1 MKYIEMESFGKENCN
16 GLEVSDP
23 KLESFGTKDAKVE
36 ELEGSL
42 VGDSVPKFESF
53 GRESCSELSISEG
66 RSSKV
71 DGRSKPRTQKQIES
85 YSNNFGRRD
94 SVARNIIE
102 LDSRLSFLQRV
113 VLSLHRKHSD

>member
-1 MKYIEMESFGKENCN
+1 MESFGKENCN

-36 ELEGSL
+36 ELEGTL

-53 GRESCSELSISEG
+53 VKEECSDFIVSDE

-85 YSNNFGRRD
+85 YSNNFGKRD
-94 SVARNIIE
+94 SLAKKVEE
-102 LDSRLSFLQRV
+102 LDSRLSSLQRV
-113 VLSLHRKHSD
+113 VLSMRN

>member
-1 MKYIEMESFGKENCN
+1 MESFGKENCN

-36 ELEGSL
+36 ESEGTL

-53 GRESCSELSISEG
+53 VKEECSDFIISDE

-71 DGRSKPRTQKQIES
+71 DGRSKPRTQKQIQS
-85 YSNNFGRRD
+85 YSNNFGKRD
-94 SVARNIIE
+94 SLARKVEE
-102 LDSRLSFLQRV
+102 LDLRLSFLQRV
-113 VLSLHRKHSD
+113 VLSMRK

>member
-71 DGRSKPRTQKQIES
+71 DGRSKPRTQKQIQS
-85 YSNNFGRRD
+85 YSNNFGKRD
-94 SVARNIIE
+94 SLAKKVEE

>member
-36 ELEGSL
+36 EVEGSL
-42 VGDSVPKFESF
+42 VRDSVPKFESF

-71 DGRSKPRTQKQIES
+71 DGRSQPRPQKQIES
-85 YSNNFGRRD
+85 YSHNFGKRD
-94 SVARNIIE
+94 SLAKKVEE

-113 VLSLHRKHSD
+113 VLSMRN

>member
-1 MKYIEMESFGKENCN
+1 MESFGKENCN
-16 GLEVSDP
+16 SLEVSGP

-42 VGDSVPKFESF
+42 VGDSGPKFESF
-53 GRESCSELSISEG
+53 VKEECSDFIVSDE

-85 YSNNFGRRD
+85 YSNNFGKRD
-94 SVARNIIE
+94 SLAKKVEE
-102 LDSRLSFLQRV
+102 LDSRLSFLQRI
-113 VLSLHRKHSD
+113 VLSMRGK